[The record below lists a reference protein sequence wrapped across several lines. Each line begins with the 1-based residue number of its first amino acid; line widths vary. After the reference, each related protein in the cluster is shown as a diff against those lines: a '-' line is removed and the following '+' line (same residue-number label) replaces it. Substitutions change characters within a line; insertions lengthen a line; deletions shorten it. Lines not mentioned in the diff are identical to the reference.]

1 MICAK
6 ALALIE
12 SFETFQ
18 PKEYYDGYGYLTV
31 GFGHRV
37 LPRED
42 WHLGITRDQAD
53 ALLQGDLGIAE
64 AGVNAACTVPLNE
77 NQYGALVS
85 FTFNLGVGS
94 LDRAMFVRSLNT
106 GRYADVPP
114 GLRLYVYAG
123 HPPIRS
129 AGLVRRR
136 AAEITLWNDPVILA
150 SV

>member
-18 PKEYYDGYGYLTV
+18 SKEYYDGYGYLTV

-53 ALLQGDLGIAE
+53 TLLQSDLVIAE
-64 AGVNAACTVPLNE
+64 DRVHAACTVPLNE

-85 FTFNLGVGS
+85 FAFNLGVGA
-94 LDRAMFVRSLNT
+94 LDRATFVRSLNA
-106 GRYADVPP
+106 GAYAAVPA
-114 GLRLYVYAG
+114 GLQLYVYAG
-123 HPPIRS
+123 HPPMRS

-136 AAEITLWNDPVILA
+136 AAEITLWNTPV
-150 SV
+150 

>member
-1 MICAK
+1 MICTK

-42 WHLGITRDQAD
+42 WHLGITRGQAD
-53 ALLQGDLGIAE
+53 ALLQGDLSIAE
-64 AGVNAACTVPLNE
+64 AGVDAACTVPLNE

-85 FTFNLGVGS
+85 FTFNLGVGA
-94 LDRAMFVRSLNT
+94 LDRATFVRSLNA
-106 GRYADVPP
+106 GSYVAVPA
-114 GLRLYVYAG
+114 GLQLYVYAG
-123 HPPIRS
+123 HPPVRS
-129 AGLVRRR
+129 PGLVRRR
-136 AAEITLWNDPVILA
+136 AAEITLWNTPV
-150 SV
+150 